1 MKKILII
8 AFCFLM
14 NFALLALSPET
25 KYNDAHTAFKT
36 NDFQKAAN
44 LYRQMVDEDSIV
56 SADVYYNLANA
67 YYRLNDFPSAILFYH
82 KTLKLDADY
91 VDAAY
96 NLRLA
101 ERNLEDKIEPVPQLF
116 YIRWYRSLCASLST
130 DSWAWMFCITFFVAI
145 ICLIFFAKSKKSELR
160 KVFFEDVVDGGLFA
174 LERHAVR
181 DRDGKRHRFGSGGI
195 LSGLVLNDG
204 DKAVVLTDDHAGDF
218 KKLVGAARRTD
229 RLGECGET
237 RVVRIKG
244 DVKQRADVGALIA
257 LGETTLSRTA
267 KTRTVLTTRTARAAA
282 EFATSGSAAG
292 SITAWAAGIERT
304 LARSAR
310 CRCGGGGVGTSGGD

>member
-8 AFCFLM
+8 ALSFLM
-14 NFALLALSPET
+14 NFALLALSPEA

-91 VDAAY
+91 GDAAY

-130 DSWAWMFCITFFVAI
+130 DSWAWLFCTVFFAMI
-145 ICLIFFAKSKKSELR
+145 LSIIFFMRSKSTELR
-160 KVFFEDVVDGGLFA
+160 KALFLGALGLMIA
-174 LERHAVR
+174 SV
-181 DRDGKRHRFGSGGI
+181 
-195 LSGLVLNDG
+195 LSISLAWSSYQANE
-204 DKAVVLTDDHAGDF
+204 A
-218 KKLVGAARRTD
+218 
-229 RLGECGET
+229 
-237 RVVRIKG
+237 
-244 DVKQRADVGALIA
+244 KQRAVVFAGSVSVKSSPVQSAMGLFIIHAGTTVEITDE
-257 LGETTLSRTA
+257 LGEWVKVKLEDG
-267 KTRTVLTTRTARAAA
+267 KEGWMIFGDL
-282 EFATSGSAAG
+282 
-292 SITAWAAGIERT
+292 ERI
-304 LARSAR
+304 
-310 CRCGGGGVGTSGGD
+310 